1 MKNKLIFIFLDGI
14 GMGSRVDLN
23 PLTKA
28 AMPTLRGLIGE
39 KLTNT
44 TNIFEKDILVK
55 GIDACLEVDGVP
67 QSATGQ
73 TSLFTGYNAQEFL
86 GYHLMAYPNDQLI
99 SLINKRSIF
108 KYAKENNIKSTFAN
122 SYTDGF
128 FKSFDKTSPNYSVTT
143 RCVLAAK
150 TDFKTLDDLIENK
163 AVHWDITN
171 MTLQDIPNN
180 RVPLISP
187 VKAGE
192 NLQNLTNDYDLV
204 LYECFL
210 PDLIG
215 HKKDMVQSIMFLEM
229 FDKFLSGLISNKP
242 DNVHIIISS
251 DHGNIEDLSFGGHS
265 KNPVPL
271 IFIGSEAHH
280 FVQVNAINEIFNA
293 IFSKFFNTAPISEF
307 EGISY

>member
-14 GMGSRVDLN
+14 GMGQDVGLN

-28 AMPTLRGLIGE
+28 SMPTLMGLMGE
-39 KLTNT
+39 RLTVNT
-44 TNIFEKDILVK
+44 HIEEPNLLVK
-55 GIDACLEVDGVP
+55 GIDACLGVDGIP

-73 TSLFTGYNAQEFL
+73 TSLFTGFNAQAHL

-108 KYAKENNIKSTFAN
+108 KFAKENQIKSIFAN

-143 RCVLAAK
+143 RCVLASK
-150 TDFKTLDDLIENK
+150 TNFNTLDDLIENR

-171 MTLQDIPNN
+171 ITLQGTPNG
-180 RVPLISP
+180 RVPLIAP
-187 VKAGE
+187 YKAGE
-192 NLQNLTNDYDLV
+192 NLKNLTNDYDLV
-204 LYECFL
+204 LFECFL

-215 HKKDMVQSIMFLEM
+215 HKKDMEQSIKFLEV
-229 FDKFLSGLISNKP
+229 FDEFLGGILNDKP
-242 DNVHIIISS
+242 ENVHVLISS

-271 IFIGSEAHH
+271 ILIGNEAHH
-280 FVQVNAINEIFNA
+280 LQQVKAIDQIFNTM
-293 IFSKFFNTAPISEF
+293 FTKLFNTASIVEYEEF
-307 EGISY
+307 L